1 MFEVGYGESYYNT
14 TLLTIISSSTMET
27 TELNMLQSGIIRFVP
42 AGCVG
47 PDLLRLKVLAVVK
60 ELNMR
65 FGARNK
71 S

>member
-1 MFEVGYGESYYNT
+1 MGSH
-14 TLLTIISSSTMET
+14 IIIPPYSQSSPPVPCMET
-27 TELNMLQSGIIRFVP
+27 TELNMLQSGIIRLVP

-47 PDLLRLKVLAVVK
+47 PYLLRLKVLAVVK